1 MIGIDFGDAV
11 CCAWSRRSRATA
23 AAAGDRGSDQ
33 LASSLCSWWD
43 SLKAG
48 SNAAV

>member
-1 MIGIDFGDAV
+1 MQFVAHGAG
-11 CCAWSRRSRATA
+11 
-23 AAAGDRGSDQ
+23 AAGLPPPPQVIEGSDQ